1 MKIQPAERQS
11 PSTAPIWQLVVSLLV
26 VVGFFGPWIPHQTA
40 ALTVTGYE
48 LSEFAKFFPQVQGG
62 AVPITR
68 ALFITPLLAAGVAV
82 GVLVHRRGVSSLLRL
97 VGTGWGLLLAA
108 LALPPLQFALDPPYR
123 LQLILVMAGALL
135 ILLTTTLGH
144 LSRRVRGGLL
154 TVTALVGLVPALW
167 QALLLRPLVV
177 GLYDARIAPGWGVL
191 ICWGGL
197 AMLALIG
204 IHKAG
209 FS

>member
-1 MKIQPAERQS
+1 
-11 PSTAPIWQLVVSLLV
+11 
-26 VVGFFGPWIPHQTA
+26 VGFFGPWIPHQTA